1 MSSRLWKAVLLSK
14 GFATPQRLVVPPS
27 RLTGR
32 SRVPAAQEVGGA
44 QASARDQQYAYLRGN
59 EVPVEHARDLEAQ
72 ALLFGA
78 MEDHID
84 WAGNVAWLTDG
95 VTSCLTEKR
104 TLARRNRRTKACV
117 PVICLSRS
125 GWSWA
130 GGYADMPTRS
140 WPDKQNRSIL
150 TAPQGHG
157 VRQATGLRPSWPRSP
172 MADAAAD
179 GAGRP

>member
-1 MSSRLWKAVLLSK
+1 
-14 GFATPQRLVVPPS
+14 
-27 RLTGR
+27 
-32 SRVPAAQEVGGA
+32 
-44 QASARDQQYAYLRGN
+44 
-59 EVPVEHARDLEAQ
+59 
-72 ALLFGA
+72 

-84 WAGNVAWLTDG
+84 WAGDVARLTDG
-95 VTSCLTEKR
+95 VMTSCLYGKAHSGPTQPQDKCLR
-104 TLARRNRRTKACV
+104 ARHL
-117 PVICLSRS
+117 PVEIGLEL
-125 GWSWA
+125 G

-157 VRQATGLRPSWPRSP
+157 VRQATGLRPSWHRSP